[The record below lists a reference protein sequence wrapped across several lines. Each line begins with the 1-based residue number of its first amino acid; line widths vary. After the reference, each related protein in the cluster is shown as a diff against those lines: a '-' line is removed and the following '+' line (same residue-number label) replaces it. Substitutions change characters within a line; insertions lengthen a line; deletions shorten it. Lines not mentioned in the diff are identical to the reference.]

1 MLKKGAVNSCVCLA
15 SRTGY
20 TGGYT
25 KDKKHRIHGPVE
37 AGLKCMELVRRM
49 GHGRD
54 SDRNHYTIK
63 YSQVSNSALK
73 IGNRE
78 SRGNIKQNRTRG
90 LMP

>member
-1 MLKKGAVNSCVCLA
+1 MYVLPAGQDTQGGTQRTK
-15 SRTGY
+15 SRG
-20 TGGYT
+20 
-25 KDKKHRIHGPVE
+25 IHGPVE
-37 AGLKCMELVRRM
+37 AGLKCMELVRRT